1 MELQLRLGVAK
12 AATVL
17 KPHKMSVALGPAW
30 CHHTGCLSLKTL
42 TAIMPGRLRCAAMSD
57 DEGSDGSQGIKGS
70 IVLSSTICSTILDQ
84 WASLRSKRQTF
95 TELVP
100 NSIAGDPGL
109 EGATCAAQKGYT
121 AVTLGWLAG
130 LKKYPKHLCNPFHAF
145 HHLPSLPQISL

>member
-1 MELQLRLGVAK
+1 MPKLQQCCSPTKCPLLWGRRGFTTGGVYLK
-12 AATVL
+12 A
-17 KPHKMSVALGPAW
+17 
-30 CHHTGCLSLKTL
+30 L

-84 WASLRSKRQTF
+84 WASLRYKRQTF

-121 AVTLGWLAG
+121 AVTLGVVEWLAG
-130 LKKYPKHLCNPFHAF
+130 FKNYPKHLSNPFHAF

>member
-1 MELQLRLGVAK
+1 
-12 AATVL
+12 
-17 KPHKMSVALGPAW
+17 
-30 CHHTGCLSLKTL
+30 
-42 TAIMPGRLRCAAMSD
+42 MSD

-84 WASLRSKRQTF
+84 SASLRSKRQTF

-130 LKKYPKHLCNPFHAF
+130 FKKYPKHLSNPFHAF
-145 HHLPSLPQISL
+145 HHHPFHRSAYERSK